1 MLLQNRSRSEMQLST
16 LSNKMTFQSRS
27 KNYRLLRQDTILR
40 GRQEITR
47 NTSGCQQ
54 KNHCWEQDALAKT
67 GMNRICGQ
75 KAVGV
80 YSDKGWN
87 LIWASL
93 KKKKNL
99 SGWKVQGKASQW
111 CWSCHQSVCGA
122 ITAHKKKLT
131 WNCRCNRNSDCCITY
146 EVKKDHLR
154 HPFQKDG
161 PLHAVH
167 WLEIRIGEVQEAIL
181 KKGDKIFRIEFPFFF
196 MTMLLL

>member
-1 MLLQNRSRSEMQLST
+1 MQLST

-80 YSDKGWN
+80 YSDNGWN
-87 LIWASL
+87 LI
-93 KKKKNL
+93 
-99 SGWKVQGKASQW
+99 
-111 CWSCHQSVCGA
+111 
-122 ITAHKKKLT
+122 
-131 WNCRCNRNSDCCITY
+131 
-146 EVKKDHLR
+146 
-154 HPFQKDG
+154 
-161 PLHAVH
+161 
-167 WLEIRIGEVQEAIL
+167 
-181 KKGDKIFRIEFPFFF
+181 
-196 MTMLLL
+196 